1 MLPVVT
7 VVMMAIEMMALRIIV
22 RLVLRMK
29 VMTVEIRAMRRDGS
43 HRTQKPS
50 TSSVR

>member
-7 VVMMAIEMMALRIIV
+7 VVMMAIEMMALKLIV
-22 RLVLRMK
+22 RIDLRMK
-29 VMTVEIRAMRRDGS
+29 VMTVEIRAMRRDRS
-43 HRTQKPS
+43 RRTQKPS